1 MDSNLDQI
9 MARLRRS
16 PPGTARSRVPR
27 SLQPLPQSGGPVLV
41 SVALLRLAEPTNSED
56 YYAAIVDGL
65 NDSARRYGVEG
76 ALRIAH
82 FLAQIGHESSF
93 RATEEN
99 GRYSAP
105 RMREIFGCK
114 GGRAQYDRNTDE
126 CRLGPDGK
134 PARLRPKLWTESD
147 YYAGNAEHLLGYVY
161 ADRLGNGDEASGDGY
176 RYRGRGLVQL
186 TGKDN
191 YAAFSAAH
199 NARDAGDPRDFV
211 AAPDLLL
218 SELKYAIESAFWY
231 WDARK
236 VNALADLDDLEGVT
250 RAVNGGL
257 NGLEDR
263 GARLARIKTA
273 LGI

>member
-1 MDSNLDQI
+1 

-16 PPGTARSRVPR
+16 PPGTGRSRVPR
-27 SLQPLPQSGGPVLV
+27 LQQPLPPSSGAPVTV
-41 SVALLRLAEPTNSED
+41 SVALLRVAEPTNPED
-56 YYAAIVDGL
+56 YYAAIVNGL
-65 NDSARRYGVEG
+65 NDSARRYGVDS

-99 GRYSAP
+99 GRYSAT

-126 CRLGPDGK
+126 CRLGANGQ
-134 PARLRPKLWTESD
+134 PARLRPKLWTEQD
-147 YYAGNAEHLLGYVY
+147 FYAGNAEHLLSYVY
-161 ADRLGNGDEASGDGY
+161 ADRLGNGNEASGEGY
-176 RYRGRGLVQL
+176 RYRGRGLIQL

-191 YAAFSAAH
+191 YAAFTAAH
-199 NARDAGDPRDFV
+199 NARAAADPRDFV
-211 AAPDLLL
+211 REPDLLL

-236 VNALADLDDLEGVT
+236 VNALADADDLEEVT

-263 GARLARIKTA
+263 GARLASIKRA

>member
-1 MDSNLDQI
+1 

-27 SLQPLPQSGGPVLV
+27 SQQPLPHSGGPVLV
-41 SVALLRLAEPTNSED
+41 SVALLRVAEPTNSED
-56 YYAAIVDGL
+56 YYAVIVDGL

-114 GGRAQYDRNTDE
+114 GGRAQYDRSADE
-126 CRLGPDGK
+126 CRLGADGK
-134 PARLRPKLWTESD
+134 PARLRPKLWTEPD
-147 YYAGNAEHLLGYVY
+147 YYAGDAAHLLGYVY

-199 NARDAGDPRDFV
+199 NARDASDPRDFV
-211 AAPDLLL
+211 ADPDLLL